1 MVTQSLYAPV
11 VDWKQLDLPT
21 RAGFVASVMAVL
33 GVLVPPIS
41 LASALVAIA
50 FSGVGWQRA
59 RHRGETNS
67 VAKFCL
73 AGCVALVVVVIVGS
87 AIYSAAN

>member
-1 MVTQSLYAPV
+1 
-11 VDWKQLDLPT
+11 
-21 RAGFVASVMAVL
+21 MAVVSL
-33 GVLVPPIS
+33 VVPPIS

-59 RHRGETNS
+59 RHRGEANP

-73 AGCVALVVVVIVGS
+73 AGCVALVGLVIMGN
-87 AIYSAAN
+87 AIYSAAD

>member
-1 MVTQSLYAPV
+1 M
-11 VDWKQLDLPT
+11 DWKRLDVPT

-33 GVLVPPIS
+33 GVIVPPIS

-50 FSGVGWQRA
+50 FSGIGWQRA
-59 RHRGETNS
+59 RRRGEANS
-67 VAKFCL
+67 VAKFCF
-73 AGCVALVVVVIVGS
+73 AGCVVLVILVIVGN